1 MPLALVITLIL
12 IPAFAI
18 ADKSWASFV
27 VMSSSYIVGLVVNK
41 LRKQDE
47 ELYALRTFVVL
58 FPIYLSIA
66 FIFSINF
73 ENGGYYL
80 ATDPMD
86 YLDRFMYSRH
96 VYYGL
101 DYIKE
106 CYFDLADNNALYN
119 ISLNAWAVC
128 GNRLF
133 DGSTVFYMTLYHTIF
148 GLATLS
154 VIYGIINHYVEPKK
168 AFNYTITFGICSL
181 LLTYSNLVLRDI
193 EIAFIYSLS
202 IYILLKRFRYINI
215 LILLIFML
223 IAWGLRL
230 YSGLFCVSFILL
242 YLYLYF
248 QNSIYRFIIIPLFFV
263 SMAVVAVFSVES
275 VVVEQTVDEV
285 SGYQEFTENRVSER
299 EGLYATFYKLPT
311 GLRELAMTLYSQMS
325 PFPSYKQA
333 KAVKNF
339 PNLIMSLDLMLYEFW
354 WYIVSFTVV
363 ASLVFKKAYRLLEKR
378 EAMLGLLTLVFIV
391 VNTAHPDIRRMMPMY
406 IVTYLVYIIIKEK
419 QDRDTFVY
427 TQRRLKFLYFF
438 LLFIYVLIKG

>member
-47 ELYALRTFVVL
+47 ELYALRTFVIL

-73 ENGGYYL
+73 ENGGFYL
-80 ATDPMD
+80 ASDPKE
-86 YLDRFMYSRH
+86 YLDRFLYSRH
-96 VYYGL
+96 VYYDL
-101 DYIKE
+101 DYIKD
-106 CYFDLADNNALYN
+106 CYFELADNNALYN

-148 GLATLS
+148 GLGTLS

-168 AFNYTITFGICSL
+168 AFKYTIMFGICSL
-181 LLTYSNLVLRDI
+181 LLSYSNMVLRDI
-193 EIAFIYSLS
+193 EITFIYSLS
-202 IYILLKRFRYINI
+202 IYILIKKFRYINI
-215 LILLIFML
+215 LVLLVFMFV
-223 IAWGLRL
+223 AWGLRL
-230 YSGLFCVSFILL
+230 YSGLFCFSFILL

-248 QNSIYRFIIIPLFFV
+248 QNSIYRFIIIPMFFV
-263 SMAVVAVFSVES
+263 SMVVASVFAAES
-275 VVVEQTVDEV
+275 AVVEQTVDEV
-285 SGYQEFTENRVSER
+285 SGYQEFTEDRVTGR
-299 EGLYATFYKLPT
+299 EGLYAAFYKLPT
-311 GLRELAMTLYSQMS
+311 GLRELVLTLYSQIS

-339 PNLIMSLDLMLYEFW
+339 PNLIMSLDLMLYEYW
-354 WYIVSFTVV
+354 WYLVAFTVFY
-363 ASLVFKKAYRLLEKR
+363 SLAVNKAYRLLGKKEIL
-378 EAMLGLLTLVFIV
+378 LGLLTLVFIV

-406 IVTYLVYIIIKEK
+406 IVTYLIYIIIKEK
-419 QDRDTFVY
+419 QDIDTFVY
-427 TQRRLKFLYFF
+427 TQRRLKFMYFF
-438 LLFIYVLIKG
+438 LLFVYVLIKG

>member
-168 AFNYTITFGICSL
+168 AFKYTIMFGICSL
-181 LLTYSNLVLRDI
+181 LLSYSNMVLRDI
-193 EIAFIYSLS
+193 EITFIYSLS
-202 IYILLKRFRYINI
+202 IYILIKKFRYINI
-215 LILLIFML
+215 LVLFVFMFV
-223 IAWGLRL
+223 AWGLRL
-230 YSGLFCVSFILL
+230 YSGLFCFSFILL

-263 SMAVVAVFSVES
+263 SMVVASVFAAES

-285 SGYQEFTENRVSER
+285 SGYQEFTENRVTER
-299 EGLYATFYKLPT
+299 EGLYAAFYKLPT
-311 GLRELAMTLYSQMS
+311 GLRELVLTLYSQMS

-333 KAVKNF
+333 FRVRSF
-339 PNLIMSLDLMLYEFW
+339 PNLVMSLDIILYEFW
-354 WYIVSFTVV
+354 WYLIAFTVFY
-363 ASLVFKKAYRLLEKR
+363 SLIFNKAYRFLGKKELL
-378 EAMLGLLTLVFIV
+378 LGMLTLVFVV

-406 IVTYLVYIIIKEK
+406 IVTYLLYILIKEK
-419 QDRDTFVY
+419 QDVDTFVY
-427 TQRRLKFLYFF
+427 AQRRLKFLYFL
-438 LLFIYVLIKG
+438 LLFIYILVKG